1 MDNMVRRYCKAHNI
15 PSFSLFNSAFDS
27 GIPTAEIMAD
37 AGICFTPNGRIY
49 TGFRHYPAFDLDL
62 EDSPCILLVRDPRD
76 MLVSMYYS
84 VLKSHVVP
92 RGSHKFLKRRREAAS
107 MTIDEFVLKRADEY
121 LLSFRKYQQKLP
133 PQSLTTYRYEDII
146 YDKAEWLKNL
156 VSKLGLP
163 KDPELTRSIALEFD
177 IFPETEHQERHIR
190 QVHPGNYK
198 TKLRT
203 DTVNQLNEILGE
215 FLNFYDYTD
224 ASWEPHKS
232 ELDTTHYR
240 PGEPLKLPYK
250 FINHLLPGCTRL
262 EYQYPPR
269 RLARKVKRPD
279 NDYLTRYPR
288 ISIVVPSYNQ
298 GQFIEQTLKSII
310 DQAYP
315 NLELI
320 VVDGQSTDN
329 TVEVIKRYAQHIK
342 WWVSELD
349 EGQASAINKGMS
361 HATGEILAWLNSDD
375 CLVPG
380 ALFRVADQFNLSED
394 TDVVYGH
401 RVLIN
406 EAGEDVGKWVM
417 PSHRK
422 FILTYADFIPQETMF
437 WRADLWQRI
446 GGSLDESFRFAMDW
460 ELIRRFVDADAKFKL
475 LPVFLGQF
483 RMHEMQKTSANIET
497 DGFKEMEIIRKQ
509 CQQKFS
515 SHPVMQNL
523 YYRMQR
529 ASFFSFVIRAR
540 FTELLWQA
548 KLLKIT

>member
-1 MDNMVRRYCKAHNI
+1 
-15 PSFSLFNSAFDS
+15 
-27 GIPTAEIMAD
+27 
-37 AGICFTPNGRIY
+37 
-49 TGFRHYPAFDLDL
+49 
-62 EDSPCILLVRDPRD
+62 
-76 MLVSMYYS
+76 
-84 VLKSHVVP
+84 
-92 RGSHKFLKRRREAAS
+92 
-107 MTIDEFVLKRADEY
+107 
-121 LLSFRKYQQKLP
+121 
-133 PQSLTTYRYEDII
+133 
-146 YDKAEWLKNL
+146 
-156 VSKLGLP
+156 
-163 KDPELTRSIALEFD
+163 LTRSIALEFD
-177 IFPETEHQERHIR
+177 IFPETEHQERHVR

-240 PGEPLKLPYK
+240 PAEPLKLPYK

-269 RLARKVKRPD
+269 RLASKVNSPD

-460 ELIRRFVDADAKFKL
+460 ELIRRFVEADAKFKL